1 MIKGVSVAG
10 KTGTAQINKAEGN
23 LELAWFV
30 GFAPVDDPKIAI
42 AAIVEGQELNQSFGG
57 GRYAA
62 PIARYVL
69 EAYFKKHP
77 EYLDTSE
84 ERAIASALLP

>member
-1 MIKGVSVAG
+1 VK
-10 KTGTAQINKAEGN
+10 
-23 LELAWFV
+23 
-30 GFAPVDDPKIAI
+30 DPKIAI

-62 PIARYVL
+62 PMARYVL

-77 EYLDTSE
+77 EYRDIQGME
-84 ERAIASALLP
+84 PIANVSLP